1 MMRSILQVLVPVV
14 LMVWTASCATV
25 PEPTPVVT
33 TAITKQL
40 PGPWTVVDG
49 GSAFFKA
56 EAVLFSADGRIRI
69 TREGKLRRGTWA
81 MVDGMLEVKGVEQT
95 TRFEVA
101 PTADGLVLRPLVER
115 QGAWRRTDAEVTLR
129 GARVLPAAG

>member
-1 MMRSILQVLVPVV
+1 MMRSILHVPVLVG

-49 GSAFFKA
+49 GPAFFKA

-129 GARVLPAAG
+129 SARVLPTAG